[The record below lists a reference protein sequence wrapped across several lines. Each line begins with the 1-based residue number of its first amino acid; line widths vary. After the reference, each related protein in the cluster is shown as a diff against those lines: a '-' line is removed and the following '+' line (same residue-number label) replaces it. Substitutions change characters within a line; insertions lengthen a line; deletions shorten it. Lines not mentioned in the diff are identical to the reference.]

1 MRDDQLVRDDQ
12 PIEYRRVPLWRRGC
26 ALLIDF
32 VAVGFVS
39 LLVSSGAVAI
49 VFIFVLGWLGMRVAL
64 VDRNH
69 GQSLG
74 RWALDMRVLD
84 LERGGTPDLV
94 TLAKREGGLGL
105 ALGLFLVGFLSLGTG
120 GLWAILL
127 VAPIAI
133 DLIPAWLNPENQQA
147 LHDQLTDTH
156 IAESRRGYS
165 IDIKLRKWIVEARA
179 RMK

>member
-1 MRDDQLVRDDQ
+1 MRDQQPVRDDA
-12 PIEYRRVPLWRRGC
+12 PIEYIRVPLWRRGC

-32 VAVGFVS
+32 VTVGFVS
-39 LLVSSGAVAI
+39 LAGGQAVAI

-64 VDRNH
+64 VDRNF

-105 ALGLFLVGFLSLGTG
+105 ALALFLVGFLSLGSG

-127 VAPIAI
+127 LAPIAI
-133 DLIPAWLNPENQQA
+133 DLIPAWLNPEEQQA
-147 LHDQLTDTH
+147 LHDQLTQTH
-156 IAESRRGYS
+156 VAESRRGYLL
-165 IDIKLRKWIVEARA
+165 DIKLKKWIVEARA